1 MISLY
6 LFMDKVRVLLFIYCT
21 IKINDNNYIMKKT
34 FFQLFEPQR
43 WYVFGMKMGIPY
55 LEYYD
60 KEESAFSGEPIH
72 SFCMANCKRITYT
85 MGRLNKVWT
94 FCIFLEDRILELTA
108 DNRYW
113 FLSISSLWNSVN
125 IFYLELSL
133 FGIFASQG
141 FLILCLL

>member
-1 MISLY
+1 MILNLILYPMKPTYICSTLFVLYNLSRNY
-6 LFMDKVRVLLFIYCT
+6 LFSGECYHEE
-21 IKINDNNYIMKKT
+21 DNRCMMYILCGF

-43 WYVFGMKMGIPY
+43 WYVFGMKSGIPF

-60 KEESAFSGEPIH
+60 KEESAFSGEPLH

-108 DNRYW
+108 ESRYC
-113 FLSISSLWNSVN
+113 FV
-125 IFYLELSL
+125 YTELL
-133 FGIFASQG
+133 MNLNFE
-141 FLILCLL
+141 